1 MENPIGLPAALA
13 IAAIA
18 ALPGTAHSEG
28 VSSVGI
34 GAILDGRYQD
44 GTRAFSEIDEGF
56 GLGHTEL
63 SLFGNIDDRFRGVLT
78 AVIET
83 AHDETELEIEE
94 AFVEAFGLGTG
105 LNVRAGR
112 MLSGFGYLNGRHLHE
127 DDFSDRPAVYRTYLG
142 GHYYD
147 DGVATNLVIPTERY
161 ISISL
166 EAFDREKLAA
176 PGTRDE
182 DFGTINAWG
191 GQIKFGADAGQSSS
205 WQVGLSFLDNDNG
218 IATEHGIEGAHGHH
232 EREHEHDEHEDVHEV
247 EHALA
252 DAHDEEHDHDHGPEV
267 TGGRLTGIDFTWKW
281 APNGNSKNRNL
292 TLSAEYLRL
301 DDLLDE
307 ELSAVPG
314 APDRLDGW
322 YISAA
327 YQISPRWT
335 VGLRYGEVETYHGH
349 LHHDEHGI
357 EGNYDTDET
366 TETDLSLA
374 WHPSH
379 FSTVR
384 TTYTRQE
391 QRVHGTSHEENIF
404 VLQYV
409 MSLGAHSAHTY

>member
-1 MENPIGLPAALA
+1 MRKTFALPAVLFLTSAGGYTGLA
-13 IAAIA
+13 HAETGS
-18 ALPGTAHSEG
+18 PVE
-28 VSSVGI
+28 I

-44 GTRAFSEIDEGF
+44 GTRTLSEFDEGL

-83 AHDETELEIEE
+83 AHDETELELEE
-94 AFVEAFGLGTG
+94 AFVEAIGLGTG
-105 LNVRAGR
+105 LNIRAGR

-127 DDFSDRPAVYRTYLG
+127 DDFSDRPAVYRAYLG

-147 DGVATNLVIPTERY
+147 DGIAANLVMPTE
-161 ISISL
+161 SFFSVSL
-166 EAFDREKLAA
+166 EAFDGEKLAA
-176 PGTRDE
+176 PGTPE
-182 DFGTINAWG
+182 ADFNTINAWG
-191 GQIKFGADAGQSSS
+191 GQIKFGGDAGRSSS
-205 WQVGLSFLDNDNG
+205 WQVGLSILDNDNG
-218 IATEHGIEGAHGHH
+218 IATEHGLEGEHGHH
-232 EREHEHDEHEDVHEV
+232 DAEDEHHEHEEAHEG
-247 EHALA
+247 EHALE
-252 DAHDEEHDHDHGPEV
+252 DEHGHDHGPEV
-267 TGGRLTGIDFTWKW
+267 SGGRLTGIDFTWKW
-281 APNGNSKNRNL
+281 APDGNPKNRNL

-314 APDRLDGW
+314 APDRLNGW
-322 YISAA
+322 YLSAA
-327 YQISPRWT
+327 YQFSPRWT

-357 EGNYDTDET
+357 EGNYDIDET

-384 TTYTRQE
+384 ATYTRQE
-391 QRVHGTSHEENIF
+391 QRIHNTSDEENIF

-409 MSLGAHSAHTY
+409 MSLGAHGAHTY